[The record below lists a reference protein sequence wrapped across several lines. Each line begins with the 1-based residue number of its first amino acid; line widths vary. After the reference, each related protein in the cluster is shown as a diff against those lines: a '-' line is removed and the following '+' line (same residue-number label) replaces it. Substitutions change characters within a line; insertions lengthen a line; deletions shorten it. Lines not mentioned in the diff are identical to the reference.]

1 MLQKQHLFFHYFLIS
16 GQLICTDIFRDSG
29 AFITKREIW
38 PSGTVYGQLDEAGA
52 NMNYREEYELEIDL
66 RDLFFYILY
75 QWRTILL
82 AALILCAAGGAYAL
96 GHNVVSQPREAL
108 TVNEQQM
115 LENEQSDESITDE
128 EKIPEKVQELSV
140 VKYAVLG
147 FFLGAFGIVFLY
159 GITYILNDKIRG
171 DRELRERYGYY
182 LLGTVPKVQK
192 KRFLSGIDSFF
203 QKLED
208 GTGQAAE
215 EEAYGIIS
223 ANIRNLASEN
233 STILVTGTVESGK
246 LKTLIDRIMTQ
257 IEGVVFVEGADM
269 NVTASTLER
278 LATCDAVILVEE
290 RDVSRRAR
298 IHREQESI
306 AALKKTVVGYVML

>member
-82 AALILCAAGGAYAL
+82 AAVILAVAAGAYAVRS
-96 GHNVVSQPREAL
+96 NIVSQSKEAL
-108 TVNEQQM
+108 MAKEQQM
-115 LENEQSDESITDE
+115 HESEQPDESTMTESGAPE
-128 EKIPEKVQELSV
+128 EIQKLSI

-147 FFLGAFGIVFLY
+147 FLGGVFGAVFLY
-159 GITYILNDKIRG
+159 GISYILSDKIRG
-171 DRELRERYGYY
+171 ERELRERYGYY
-182 LLGTVPKVQK
+182 LLGTVPKAQK
-192 KRFLSGIDSFF
+192 KRLLSGIDSFL
-203 QKLED
+203 QRLEA
-208 GTGQAAE
+208 GAGQVAE

-223 ANIRNLASEN
+223 ANIRNLALEN

-246 LKTLIDRIMTQ
+246 LKKLIVQIMART
-257 IEGVVFVEGADM
+257 EGVTLVEGADM

-278 LATCDAVILVEE
+278 LASCDAVILVEE
-290 RDVSRRAR
+290 RDMSRRAR
-298 IHREQESI
+298 IHREQESVAI
-306 AALKKTVVGYVML
+306 LKKTVVGYVML